1 MGGTLTFFFETFQM
15 LFIIAIS
22 LLAGVSAIDRSHLL
36 AGRTSSFNVT
46 GSNFLSLIHDPKRLA
61 QVMQKADPA
70 AVQNVIDMVQSIIE
84 QGDVDMQLYRDNHD
98 EAQAQL
104 ESITNQLEQARLDYD
119 AAAGALIE
127 AEAAEANAVA
137 AESAASELKASLES
151 DTGSAENAM
160 NEAADNMDQVV
171 TQSNEEIEAFNQIK
185 QILNGLLA

>member
-1 MGGTLTFFFETFQM
+1 
-15 LFIIAIS
+15 
-22 LLAGVSAIDRSHLL
+22 
-36 AGRTSSFNVT
+36 
-46 GSNFLSLIHDPKRLA
+46 
-61 QVMQKADPA
+61 MQQADPA

-137 AESAASELKASLES
+137 AASELKASLES

>member
-1 MGGTLTFFFETFQM
+1 MG
-15 LFIIAIS
+15 
-22 LLAGVSAIDRSHLL
+22 
-36 AGRTSSFNVT
+36 
-46 GSNFLSLIHDPKRLA
+46 
-61 QVMQKADPA
+61 MQKADPA
-70 AVQNVIDMVQSIIE
+70 AVQSVIDMVTSIIE

-137 AESAASELKASLES
+137 A
-151 DTGSAENAM
+151 GSAENAM
-160 NEAADNMDQVV
+160 NEAADHMDQVV

-185 QILNGLLA
+185 Q